1 MEHMDRYRLIG
12 GLIWTALGVIVA
24 GVGVLQGV
32 TVGPIVTAL
41 TALTVIAGVAALT
54 RSRWARWVTGRLL
67 GAVIGIELLLSVA
80 DRFGLLGA
88 PGAPGVSWGSWPQF
102 LAYVG
107 VLLPWAPSP
116 VVTAAG
122 VVATIAEA
130 ALGTLLIIGPL
141 WRWVGKLAA
150 GLLLCFLIAML
161 PTVGFAEVVRYGV
174 VLQIGAV
181 LIVSARGS
189 WPGRARAARKDETD
203 RWGLS
208 DERAAA

>member
-1 MEHMDRYRLIG
+1 MEYMDRYRLAG
-12 GLIWTALGVIVA
+12 GLLWTALGLVVA
-24 GVGVLQGV
+24 GIGVLQDV

-67 GAVIGIELLLSVA
+67 GVVVGIELLLSVA

-88 PGAPGVSWGSWPQF
+88 PGAPGVSWGSWPEF

-107 VLLPWAPSP
+107 VLLPWAPG
-116 VVTAAG
+116 VLVTVAG
-122 VVATIAEA
+122 VIATVAEA
-130 ALGTLLIIGPL
+130 ALGTLLIVGPL

-189 WPGRARAARKDETD
+189 WPRRNHRAEADASQRRPIDRSRA
-203 RWGLS
+203 G
-208 DERAAA
+208 